1 LDLISVTHEPGTTFA
16 LRVRGHEV
24 TTDMSE
30 KDGGHDEG
38 PSPGELLAGSLGACV
53 AMIVQRYCDNHGYTD
68 GQVEASLAIELADD
82 PKRIGGIVI
91 DLEIPKDVP
100 ENRMEAIKRLAHRCP
115 IQQTLENPPTVDI
128 DIV

>member
-1 LDLISVTHEPGTTFA
+1 MDLISVTRETGTKFA
-16 LRVRGHEV
+16 ISVRGHAV
-24 TTDMSE
+24 ASDMTE

-38 PSPGELLAGSLGACV
+38 PSPVELFAGSLGACV
-53 AMIVQRYCDNHGYTD
+53 AMMVQHYCDKHGYTD
-68 GQVEASLAIELADD
+68 GRVEASLAIELADD

-100 ENRMEAIKRLAHRCP
+100 ENRMEAIKRLANRCP
-115 IQQTLENPPTVDI
+115 VHQTLENPPTVDI